1 MYIWKWLWNSQ
12 NFGCWVFSCSN
23 HPQNGYPNF
32 EAIWRL
38 FTEIGHHEHRAYN
51 ETNEI
56 MIAER
61 SDLLDLHY
69 KLESHDDRSRWTKHL
84 RLIFYSKT
92 IHHKMCFRTH
102 PGSPLENPL
111 YIELQKIIFWLHF
124 QHTSAFCFQLK
135 KSQRFLGRFPFFS
148 LNWREKSTLQT
159 QLASTQRFSKPAL
172 KIKQV
177 LVRYHHIIFYPINF
191 LLPQNIKKNLQ
202 IWYEPVFFGSENSP
216 SFLHFF
222 WNANGWDFWKKNVF
236 QEKTPGWQTWQIS
249 RCENWAF
256 WL

>member
-1 MYIWKWLWNSQ
+1 MIYIRLYTYIANQAVWKWLWNSQ

-84 RLIFYSKT
+84 RLIFYSKN
-92 IHHKMCFRTH
+92 IHHVMRFRTH
-102 PGSPLENPL
+102 PGSPLKNPL
-111 YIELQKIIFWLHF
+111 HTELKSIWFSGSFSPYFSVWFSGQKITGFSFKISL
-124 QHTSAFCFQLK
+124 
-135 KSQRFLGRFPFFS
+135 FS
-148 LNWREKSTLQT
+148 LNFRSKSKQQHNSLQLIDFQSQYS
-159 QLASTQRFSKPAL
+159 QLSKC
-172 KIKQV
+172 
-177 LVRYHHIIFYPINF
+177 
-191 LLPQNIKKNLQ
+191 
-202 IWYEPVFFGSENSP
+202 W
-216 SFLHFF
+216 
-222 WNANGWDFWKKNVF
+222 
-236 QEKTPGWQTWQIS
+236 
-249 RCENWAF
+249 
-256 WL
+256 